1 MCARKIDKYNEDMY
15 NRNSAPGGGGSGMAA
30 LTVKKRHTIRKDE
43 LAELYGLLG
52 KEIGPSAEKYRSDW
66 VEMAEIDAPYNL
78 YLVDKKPLLMK
89 SGGWV
94 FPTVKGAIERPFP
107 ERNIV
112 VDMGAVPFVAKGAD
126 VMRPGIVSVTDDIK
140 KGSPA
145 IVVDERHRKAL
156 AVVVALIDVAA
167 IRAEAKGK
175 MAKMVHH
182 VGDTLWA
189 LEL

>member
-1 MCARKIDKYNEDMY
+1 
-15 NRNSAPGGGGSGMAA
+15 MAA

-43 LAELYGLLG
+43 LAGLFGLLG
-52 KEIGPSAEKYRSDW
+52 KEIGPSAAKFRSDR
-66 VEMAEIDAPYNL
+66 VELAEIEAPFQL

-89 SGGWV
+89 SGDWV

-126 VMRPGIVSVTDDIK
+126 VMRPGIVSVTDDVK

-145 IVVDERHRKAL
+145 IIVDERHRKPL
-156 AVVVALIDVAA
+156 AVVIALLDAPA
-167 IRAEAKGK
+167 IRAETKGK
-175 MAKMVHH
+175 MAKAVHH